1 MAVSLE
7 ANGGRPL
14 RRWSE
19 LADWFESPLGRELL
33 NAEAESLDKVL
44 AALFGYH
51 LLQVGCPGKL
61 NLARASR
68 TLRQF
73 SVDLE
78 YSSSECGACLAE
90 PEYLPIQGDCIDVA
104 ILPHTLEFCSDP
116 YQTLREIDRVLI
128 PEGHLVL
135 CGFNP
140 LSHWGLRRFLEQ
152 KKRAPWS
159 GRFLRVGTLRE
170 WLEVLGFELRCV
182 EHFFF
187 APPLSQP
194 KLAKVLTFGDRGAK
208 ARWPI
213 LAGAYLILARK
224 RVSTLTPIRP
234 RWSPQRR
241 LASARVVEPTSRNA
255 NGHG

>member
-1 MAVSLE
+1 MAVAISDSTL
-7 ANGGRPL
+7 NPN

-19 LADWFESPLGRELL
+19 LAEWFESSLGRDLL
-33 NAEAESLDKVL
+33 NAEAECLDEVL
-44 AALFGYH
+44 ADLFGYH

-73 SVDLE
+73 SVDRE

-90 PEYLPIQGDCIDVA
+90 PEHLPILNDCIDVA
-104 ILPHTLEFCSDP
+104 ILPHTLEFCADP

-140 LSHWGLRRFLEQ
+140 MSHWGVRRILERSG
-152 KKRAPWS
+152 RAPWS
-159 GRFLRVGTLRE
+159 GRFLRVGVLRE
-170 WLEVLGFELRCV
+170 WLEVLGFELRRV
-182 EHFFF
+182 EHFFH

-194 KLAKVLTFGDRGAK
+194 KLARAFTVLDRSAFR
-208 ARWPI
+208 RWPVF
-213 LAGAYLILARK
+213 AGAYLILARK
-224 RVSTLTPIRP
+224 RVSTITPIRP
-234 RWSPQRR
+234 RWSPKRT
-241 LASARVVEPTSRNA
+241 LASARVVEPTSRSA